1 MDSPMYTPEAS
12 ATIAVLADQ
21 LFTASFLPA
30 IAVMAV
36 VGVAAVRDR
45 VLPVGVGAVT
55 LLLAAASLAAT
66 LVLGLPY
73 SSSPLV
79 YPLFALTVG
88 VAGLLSRRPA

>member
-1 MDSPMYTPEAS
+1 MYTPEAS

-30 IAVMAV
+30 LAVMAV

-45 VLPVGVGAVT
+45 VLPVGVGAVA

-73 SSSPLV
+73 SSSLV

-88 VAGLLSRRPA
+88 VAGLLSRRSA